1 MIINHKKFIA
11 KVIELAEKNV
21 EKNIGGPFAAIIVK
35 NDEIVSYG
43 YNQVTSKNDPT
54 LHAEIDAIRKAA
66 KKLKSFNLQDCVIYT
81 SCQPCPMCFSAVYWA
96 NIKKIYY
103 AATKE
108 TASKYGFKDN
118 KMYQEL
124 KTKITSVKMIN
135 IKQDNSLNPFKI
147 WNKKEDKIKY

>member
-1 MIINHKKFIA
+1 
-11 KVIELAEKNV
+11 
-21 EKNIGGPFAAIIVK
+21 
-35 NDEIVSYG
+35 
-43 YNQVTSKNDPT
+43 
-54 LHAEIDAIRKAA
+54 
-66 KKLKSFNLQDCVIYT
+66 
-81 SCQPCPMCFSAVYWA
+81 

-135 IKQDNSLNPFKI
+135 INQDNSLNPFKI